1 MELNAELITQI
12 SNTVLKN
19 SEDLKELETLCSQI
33 TPTIDILLPLLKVL
47 ENNPDFKFGE
57 PGNIIRI
64 LEKYYQEERYRIE
77 LFASIKRVPTEYN
90 VWMLNRLLNTYEEED
105 KVEGIALL
113 KDIITNPYTS
123 PNVKEWAE
131 EYLDEQEG

>member
-90 VWMLNRLLNTYEEED
+90 IWMLNRLLNTYDEED
-105 KVEGIALL
+105 KIEGIALL
-113 KDIITNPYTS
+113 KDIIANPYIL